1 MNEELGQI
9 KYVFSDKTGTLT
21 QNVMEYNEA
30 SVAGK
35 RYPTNPGMVKEPD
48 SLLLSDM
55 KNIAAKHND
64 IKDFLVLMSVCHTVI
79 PEYSDDG
86 ELTYNASSPDERAL
100 VEGASKY
107 GFVFI
112 DRKPD
117 SVIIE
122 VPGGKTEEYQIL
134 NVIEFT
140 STRKRMSVIVRCPD
154 GTIKLYI

>member
-1 MNEELGQI
+1 M
-9 KYVFSDKTGTLT
+9 T
-21 QNVMEYNEA
+21 
-30 SVAGK
+30 
-35 RYPTNPGMVKEPD
+35 KEPE

-55 KNIAAKHND
+55 KNVSDRYDD
-64 IKDFLVLMSVCHTVI
+64 IKDFLILMSVCHTVI

-86 ELTYNASSPDERAL
+86 ELSYNASSPDERAL

-122 VPGGKTEEYQIL
+122 VPGGKTEEYEVSQSI
-134 NVIEFT
+134 
-140 STRKRMSVIVRCPD
+140 
-154 GTIKLYI
+154 